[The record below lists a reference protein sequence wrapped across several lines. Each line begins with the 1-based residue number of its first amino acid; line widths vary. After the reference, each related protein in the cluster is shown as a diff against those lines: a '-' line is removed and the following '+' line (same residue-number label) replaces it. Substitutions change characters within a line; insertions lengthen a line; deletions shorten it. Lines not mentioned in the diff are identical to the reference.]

1 MFLQDTKT
9 KKNMANNFRLLIQTP
24 NKICFDEKINQI
36 DFCSERGKLSIL
48 PNHCSIMGCLCP
60 SPLTIHLLSKKK
72 KIIICNQGFFRFDN
86 NELII
91 LTNFFSY
98 LENFD
103 KKLFLQQKE
112 KLTTSLKKITITQKI
127 YEKIDK
133 DLKFFLSSTKKILRK

>member
-1 MFLQDTKT
+1 
-9 KKNMANNFRLLIQTP
+9 MANNFRLLIQTP

-48 PNHCSIMGCLCP
+48 PNHCSIIGCLCS

-112 KLTTSLKKITITQKI
+112 KLTTSLKKIAITQKI

>member
-1 MFLQDTKT
+1 MFLQNIKV
-9 KKNMANNFRLLIQTP
+9 KKIMANNFRLLIQTP

-60 SPLTIHLLSKKK
+60 SPLTIHLLPKKK

-112 KLTTSLKKITITQKI
+112 KLTTSLKKLLLHKKFMKKLIKI
-127 YEKIDK
+127 
-133 DLKFFLSSTKKILRK
+133 

>member
-1 MFLQDTKT
+1 MT
-9 KKNMANNFRLLIQTP
+9 NNFRLLIQTP

-36 DFCSERGKLSIL
+36 DFCSEQGKLSIL
-48 PNHCSIMGCLCP
+48 SNHCSIMGCLQP

-72 KIIICNQGFFRFDN
+72 KIIICNQGFFKFDN

-112 KLTTSLKKITITQKI
+112 KLTTSLKKLLLHKKI
-127 YEKIDK
+127 YEKINK
-133 DLKFFLSSTKKILRK
+133 DLEFFLSSTKKILRK